1 MALSGVMRISGWVV
15 LLLASSGSTSPLRS
29 SAALPDFARG
39 PVSCASIP
47 NASRI
52 PCGIYETRKDN
63 MHGNFDFGKACEV
76 SAGGSSSGAP
86 VATNVGMHG
95 RVTRRVLL

>member
-1 MALSGVMRISGWVV
+1 MASPGVMRISGWVV

-39 PVSCASIP
+39 PASCASIP

-76 SAGGSSSGAP
+76 SAGGSSGAP